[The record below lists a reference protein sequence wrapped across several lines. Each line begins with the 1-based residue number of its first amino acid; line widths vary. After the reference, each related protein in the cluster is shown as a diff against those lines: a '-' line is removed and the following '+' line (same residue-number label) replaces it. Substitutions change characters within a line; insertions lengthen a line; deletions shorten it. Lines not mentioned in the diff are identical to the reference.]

1 MVTKKIPEHVQQ
13 KLEYSYFPEIVNII
27 IPQFK
32 IICVDEVIQEI

>member
-1 MVTKKIPEHVQQ
+1 LSKKLPEYAQQ

-27 IPQFK
+27 ISQFK

>member
-1 MVTKKIPEHVQQ
+1 LSKKLPEHAQQ

-27 IPQFK
+27 ISQFK